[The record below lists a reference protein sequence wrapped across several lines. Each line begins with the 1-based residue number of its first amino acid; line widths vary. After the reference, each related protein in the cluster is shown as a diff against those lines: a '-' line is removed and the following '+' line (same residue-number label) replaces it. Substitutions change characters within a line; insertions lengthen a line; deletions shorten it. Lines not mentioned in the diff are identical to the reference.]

1 MISCLRKMDSETVN
15 GTVQALRDEISSIQ
29 GEMDNLQ
36 SDWNE
41 LNLWVQNG
49 VDLNAA
55 NERHA
60 ELSVKQDILSQRWR
74 DVHDRLVAILDQ
86 I

>member
-1 MISCLRKMDSETVN
+1 MDSETVN
-15 GTVQALRDEISSIQ
+15 GAVQALRDEISSIQ

-41 LNLWVQNG
+41 LDLWVQNG
-49 VDLNAA
+49 VDINAA
-55 NERHA
+55 NERYA

-74 DVHDRLVAILDQ
+74 DVHGRLVAALDQ

>member
-1 MISCLRKMDSETVN
+1 MNVA
-15 GTVQALRDEISSIQ
+15 VQALRDEISSIQ
-29 GEMDNLQ
+29 GEMDDLQ

-41 LNLWVQNG
+41 LKLWVQNG
-49 VDLNAA
+49 VDMNAA

-74 DVHDRLVAILDQ
+74 DVHSRLVAALDQ

>member
-1 MISCLRKMDSETVN
+1 MN
-15 GTVQALRDEISSIQ
+15 GAVQALKDEISSIQ
-29 GEMDNLQ
+29 GEMNDLQ
-36 SDWNE
+36 SDWEE

-55 NERHA
+55 TERRA
-60 ELSVKQDILSQRWR
+60 ELSEKQDILSQRWR
-74 DVHDRLVAILDQ
+74 DVHSRLVAILDQ

>member
-1 MISCLRKMDSETVN
+1 MN

-29 GEMDNLQ
+29 GAMDNLQ

-41 LNLWVQNG
+41 LDLWVRNG
-49 VDLNAA
+49 VDINAA
-55 NERHA
+55 NERYA
-60 ELSVKQDILSQRWR
+60 ELSVKQEMLSQRWR
-74 DVHDRLVAILDQ
+74 DVHSRLVAAFEQ

>member
-1 MISCLRKMDSETVN
+1 MN
-15 GTVQALRDEISSIQ
+15 GAVQALRDEISSMQ
-29 GEMDNLQ
+29 GEMDNVQ
-36 SDWNE
+36 RDWNE

-60 ELSVKQDILSQRWR
+60 ELSVRQDILSQRWR
-74 DVHDRLVAILDQ
+74 DVHGRLVAILDQ

>member
-1 MISCLRKMDSETVN
+1 MN
-15 GTVQALRDEISSIQ
+15 GVVQALRDEISSIQ

-41 LNLWVQNG
+41 LDVWVQNG
-49 VDLNAA
+49 VDINAA

-74 DVHDRLVAILDQ
+74 DVHSRLVAALDQ

>member
-1 MISCLRKMDSETVN
+1 MDPEAVN
-15 GTVQALRDEISSIQ
+15 VAVQTLRDEISSIR
-29 GEMDNLQ
+29 GEMDDLQ

-41 LNLWVQNG
+41 LKMWVLNG

-55 NERHA
+55 TERRA
-60 ELSVKQDILSQRWR
+60 ELSMKQDMLSQRWR
-74 DVHDRLVAILDQ
+74 DVNSRLVALLDQ